1 MPKKFYDYTQEE
13 CKNGILL
20 MASLCLRCDTNI
32 VLCANGSAEMRKKMN
47 VIGLREEKCVG
58 CNACVKVCP
67 AGDANIARTD
77 ANGNLRIQIDDKKCI
92 KCGECIKACS
102 HNARYFEDDIDPFLK
117 DLEAGKEIAIL
128 AAPAIKVAFDRNWR
142 HVLQWL
148 RNKGVKAIYDTGFG
162 ADICTWAHL
171 RYLEKHPDAK
181 VISQPCAAVVN
192 YIQCHKPE
200 LLPHLSPIQS
210 PMLCLGI
217 YVRKILGFRGKIAAI
232 SPCIAKIDEFR
243 ETGVIDYN
251 VTMEHL
257 KKYFEDNHV
266 DLPKVKIYSEF
277 EFDVHQGLEGAIYS
291 KPGGLMKNLLIHS
304 PEMEVVTSEGVEK
317 LYRDL
322 DTYEKEQSQWLPTV
336 FDVLNCENGCNG
348 GPATG
353 VHYNCFSMNDIMH
366 DVERYARK
374 IRKANTTKKG
384 VDKQFDEFDKTLKL
398 EDFMRTYKSRHV
410 EKVKV
415 SEADIE
421 KAYLQLDKHT
431 EMEKNFDCHACG
443 YKSCREMAI
452 ALARGINEKE
462 NCHQYMMKSIYNERK
477 KVTAINDEV
486 LRMNNELVKVFGNL
500 SENIN
505 KVRDEAVEIH
515 ETGKESSADMNNV
528 AKYMNEL
535 QELNQSI
542 SKSLENINA
551 SVDQYNI
558 MTQDV
563 EKISGK
569 INLLSLNAAIEAA
582 RAGEAGRGFSVVASS
597 IRELSENSRSSVGNA
612 KENDEAIKQTIQE
625 VNEVIQKFGAV
636 TDELLGVVN
645 VSIEN
650 VERTSEK
657 SMLIQESMNTV
668 SHIAELVHNVIEQT
682 NAILN

>member
-1 MPKKFYDYTQEE
+1 
-13 CKNGILL
+13 
-20 MASLCLRCDTNI
+20 
-32 VLCANGSAEMRKKMN
+32 MN
-47 VIGLREEKCVG
+47 VIGLREDKCVG

-67 AGDANIARTD
+67 AGDANIAHTD
-77 ANGNLRIQIDDKKCI
+77 KDGTLRIQIDEKKCI

-102 HNARYFEDDIDPFLK
+102 HNARYFEDDIKPFMK
-117 DLEAGKEIAIL
+117 DLEEGKEIAIL
-128 AAPAIKVAFDRNWR
+128 AAPAIKIAFDGNWR

-148 RNKGVKAIYDTGFG
+148 RNRGVKAIYDTSFG

-171 RYLEKHPDAK
+171 RYLEQHPDAK

-192 YIQCHKPE
+192 YIQCHKPK
-200 LLPHLSPIQS
+200 LIPYLSPIHS
-210 PMLCLGI
+210 PMLCIAI
-217 YVRKILGFRGKIAAI
+217 YVRKVLGFRGKIAAI

-257 KKYFEDNHV
+257 KQYFEDNKI
-266 DLPKVKIYSEF
+266 DLPKVKIFSEF

-304 PEMEVVTSEGVEK
+304 PELEVVTSEGVDK

-322 DTYEKEQSQWLPTV
+322 DTYEKEQSKWLPTV

-374 IRKANTTKKG
+374 IRKANTSKKG
-384 VDKQFDEFDKTLKL
+384 VDKQFDEFDKTLRL
-398 EDFMRTYKSRHV
+398 EDFMRTYKSHHV

-415 SEADIE
+415 TEADIE
-421 KAYLQLDKHT
+421 NAYRQLDKHT
-431 EMEKNFDCHACG
+431 EIEKNFDCHACG

-486 LRMNNELVKVFGNL
+486 LRMNNELVEVFGNL
-500 SENIN
+500 SDNIE
-505 KVRDEAVEIH
+505 KVREEAVGIH
-515 ETGKESSADMNNV
+515 ETGKASSVDMSNV

-542 SKSLENINA
+542 SHSLENINA
-551 SVDQYNI
+551 SVDQYNV

-582 RAGEAGRGFSVVASS
+582 RAGEAGRGFSVVATS
-597 IRELSENSRSSVGNA
+597 IRELSENSKSSVGNA
-612 KENDEAIKQTIQE
+612 RENDEAIKQTIHE
-625 VNEVIQKFGAV
+625 VNEIIQKFSSV
-636 TDELLGVVN
+636 TDELLNVVN

-668 SHIAELVHNVIEQT
+668 SHIAELVQEVIEQT
-682 NAILN
+682 NSILN

>member
-1 MPKKFYDYTQEE
+1 MS
-13 CKNGILL
+13 I
-20 MASLCLRCDTNI
+20 
-32 VLCANGSAEMRKKMN
+32 
-47 VIGLREEKCVG
+47 IGLKTEKCVG

-67 AGDANIARTD
+67 AGDANIAHTD
-77 ANGNLRIQIDDKKCI
+77 AEGKLRIEIDDTKCI
-92 KCGECIKACS
+92 KCGACIKACS
-102 HNARYFEDDIDPFLK
+102 HHARYFVDDIEPFMK
-117 DLEAGKEIAIL
+117 DLESGKEVALL
-128 AAPAIKVAFDRNWR
+128 AAPAIKIAFDGNWR
-142 HVLQWL
+142 HALQWL
-148 RNKGVKAIYDTGFG
+148 RNKGVKAIYDTSFG

-171 RYLEKHPDAK
+171 RYLEQHPDAK

-192 YIQCHKPE
+192 YIQCHKPS
-200 LLPHLSPIQS
+200 LISHLSPIHS
-210 PMLCLGI
+210 PMLCIAI
-217 YVRKILGFRGKIAAI
+217 YVRKVLGFRGKIAAI

-257 KKYFEDNHV
+257 KQYFENNNV

-277 EFDVHQGLEGAIYS
+277 EFDDHHGLEGAIYS
-291 KPGGLMKNLLIHS
+291 RPGGLMKNLLIHA
-304 PEMEVVTSEGVEK
+304 PDMEVVTSEGTEK

-322 DTYEKEQSQWLPTV
+322 DIYEKEKTKWLPTV

-353 VHYNCFSMNDIMH
+353 VNYNCFSMNDIMH
-366 DVERYARK
+366 DVERYARR

-384 VDKQFDEFDKTLKL
+384 IDKQFAEFDKTLDL
-398 EDFMRTYKSRHV
+398 NDFIRTYEAHHV
-410 EKVKV
+410 DSIKV

-421 KAYLQLDKHT
+421 KAYEQLDKHT
-431 EMEKNFDCHACG
+431 EMEKKFDCHACG
-443 YKSCREMAI
+443 YKSCRDMAI

-477 KVTAINDEV
+477 KVTSINEEV
-486 LRMNNELVKVFGNL
+486 LRMNNELVEVFGNL
-500 SENIN
+500 SENID
-505 KVRDEAVEIH
+505 KVRDEAAVIRD
-515 ETGKESSADMNNV
+515 TGEKSSTEMLNV

-542 SKSLENINA
+542 SSSLENINM
-551 SVDQYNI
+551 SIDQYNI

-597 IRELSENSRSSVGNA
+597 IRELSESSKASVGSA
-612 KENDEAIKQTIQE
+612 KESDDAIQHAIEE
-625 VNEVIQKFGAV
+625 VNEIISKFSDV
-636 TDELLGVVN
+636 TAELLEGIN
-645 VSIEN
+645 ASIEN
-650 VERTSEK
+650 VDKTSEK

-668 SHIAELVHNVIEQT
+668 SHIANLVQDVIEQT
-682 NAILN
+682 NEILN